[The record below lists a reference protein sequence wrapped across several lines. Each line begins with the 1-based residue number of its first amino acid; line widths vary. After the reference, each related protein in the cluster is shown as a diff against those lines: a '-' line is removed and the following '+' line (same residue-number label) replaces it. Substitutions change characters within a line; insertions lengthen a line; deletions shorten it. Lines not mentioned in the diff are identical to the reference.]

1 MSIRKQISQI
11 NILYLALL
19 SGQLMIFLLL
29 FLFMGDNAAEQ
40 IAEEVSGSN
49 SLTLIIPF
57 FCVATIGGA
66 FLLYNKRKEEARQLS
81 GSIEDKLV
89 HYRVSFLIRAA
100 MIEGA
105 NLVALLFYFFI
116 ERNIVYLVLFA
127 LGIGAFVLIRPTVDR
142 FAEDY
147 QLSASEQSE
156 LRSSLK

>member
-1 MSIRKQISQI
+1 MNIREQISQI
-11 NILYLALL
+11 GILYLALL

-29 FLFMGDNAAEQ
+29 FLFMQDNAAEQ
-40 IAEEVSGSN
+40 IAEEAYGSN

-66 FLLYNKRKEEARQLS
+66 FLLYNKRKEAGRRLS
-81 GSIEDKLV
+81 GSIEDKLMQ
-89 HYRVSFLIRAA
+89 YRVSFLIRAA

-116 ERNIVYLVLFA
+116 ERNIVYLFLFA
-127 LGIGAFVLIRPTVDR
+127 LGIGAFVLIRPTADR